1 MLQVTTNKKNDLT
14 LSIKTSVIDPAEL
27 EASAEEILSLLKRV
41 VEGEN
46 VGEDEIND
54 LIGDEEP
61 SEMELRTEATI
72 EMNKEG
78 SVEIAYYENEDDD
91 MLKTLSKIIFSPN
104 DPSLVIMT
112 KEGAMRTIL
121 SFEEGKTHICT
132 YDTPFMPIKVYV
144 TASRVDNRLLTDGYL
159 KLNYVLVLND
169 TPPQHFSVE
178 VKAKQ
183 APENPLK
190 SIFA

>member
-104 DPSLVIMT
+104 DPSLVVMT
-112 KEGAMRTIL
+112 KEGAMRAIL

-159 KLNYVLVLND
+159 TLNYVLVLND

-178 VKAKQ
+178 VKIKE
-183 APENPLK
+183 APADPLK
-190 SIFA
+190 ELFA